1 MKLHLSEP
9 KIHYPY
15 TESKNFWQ
23 NLDIPVKNCSQEN
36 IYIFVIYALGQA
48 DSARHLNLIF

>member
-15 TESKNFWQ
+15 MESKNFWQ

-36 IYIFVIYALGQA
+36 ICIFVIYALRQA